1 MTKRLF
7 LLVAVAWF
15 SLLGQA
21 ETYTH
26 YSEWMVASEMK
37 RTPHPY
43 NLNFS
48 SWWPQWSYQV
58 GVELDPMLDVY
69 LEYNNSKVWNYL
81 KEYPQTMVQ
90 SNGSITGYNYDEFN
104 LDNVRP
110 GHFLFRMSQQASA
123 DKE

>member
-26 YSEWMVASEMK
+26 YSEWMAASEMK

-69 LEYNNSKVWNYL
+69 LEYGDTKLWNYL
-81 KEYPQTMVQ
+81 KEYLTSTMYVPDI
-90 SNGSITGYNYDEFN
+90 SSSVCTSKRLPTRN
-104 LDNVRP
+104 L
-110 GHFLFRMSQQASA
+110 
-123 DKE
+123 